1 MAASYGQVNCSKPT
15 VEKEKLILALYAVF
29 SAISIVFYVTA
40 IALIVKSRAYR
51 RLLHR
56 LTLYLAIGGILRS
69 LAFVLQV
76 LPVDVEQADNSTV
89 TVRKGWEGVCVF
101 AGFMIQ
107 YTGLIQAFTVLWIC
121 LYLFRMVLFQ
131 KQSEKIGHEVIG
143 LVAAYLVPHLFT
155 WEPFTTKSYGL
166 LETRCWIVDNDC
178 NSDFD
183 LAFVYEMAL
192 NVVPNFTVTLIGLM
206 LMAITIAALVRKFIL
221 KVLQLHQWAAI
232 KEILPLAIYPTLYML
247 IFLARMIALVSGK
260 SAALDVSI
268 TSPLNP
274 LTLLEAGV
282 LAKSA
287 AQVTEAR
294 KHQANDPKCSELG
307 WRPLAEPR
315 QPLDLSLLSNSAP
328 PVTPIRKRCTIE
340 GCTALIAPSMW
351 RIHMSLHASGALPGQ
366 VPAEWLLDQNLF
378 VCPHCSQLVA
388 NTRQASHLQ
397 HCSQS
402 LTNQIAHLQSSIA
415 PEPQINQN
423 LPTFEEVCQLHHP
436 TLRFVP
442 TKARPAFARALSTAL
457 KEVLRHNSEE
467 AWLKLF
473 MLPKCVLLSLKQRGV
488 VNPHTSI
495 ESLCKMWLNNDLV
508 TLWSMSLTRANLH
521 SSSRT
526 STHSQ
531 EFSSAI
537 SLGHSG
543 LMGKACRILLSSGIA
558 PSNSTTLNLLQSKNP
573 SCPHPT
579 IPDIASNPIT
589 LGPSFDILHILR
601 SFTKGTSAGPSGL
614 SIQHLLDAASVPL
627 QTPICDSLKG
637 VVNILASGKAPKSVS
652 AFLSG
657 GRLIALNK
665 GKFSEGRCTDIR
677 PIVVGEVL
685 RRLTGKCLCSI
696 LRDKFSTFFQ
706 PSQFG
711 VACKAGV
718 ERVVHNMRKC
728 IDDGWMSGDFVVCKV
743 DMSNAF
749 NRVSRQVV
757 LDECSSFFPE
767 LLPWVSW
774 CYGSHSLLWHSM
786 GTISSQ
792 SGVQQGDPLGPMLFA
807 LVLHKLVSSI
817 EADDD
822 CINLSFNAWY
832 LDDGILVGER
842 SAAVRA
848 LHLIEELGP
857 HLALVKSSI
866 LPNLEILGAPI
877 GDIVHLASRL
887 SFGIGHQKSKILV
900 DIYGRLNVTLPS
912 QFGVACKAGAEK
924 IVHSLRRCIEEN
936 WLSGDFVVFKVDMSN
951 AFNMVSRQAVMD
963 QCATY
968 FPELLPWVSWCYGS
982 HTSLWHPM
990 GQISSQSG
998 VQQGA
1003 PIGYFVH
1010 CSRFIAEKCTMP
1022 KILLKAL
1029 VDVSTVDLHVAFSLL
1044 RMYAVTRFNTQ
1055 VPPDESIIAEEVLVN
1070 LPPQRALF
1078 KKLDM
1083 HAFQSLLSSSSPANK
1098 ARILSVS
1105 APHAGS
1111 WISVIPSA
1119 GLDLHLNSAECQ
1131 IALRWWLGL
1140 DTSGGSLC
1148 PHCPDIAL
1156 DPLGHHAASCRHG
1169 GDVVARHHNLRDI
1182 FANFCRRAHLS
1193 VRVEVGYGL
1202 ARDQVNS
1209 RPADVLVQGWDT
1221 GKPAAFDITVA
1232 SPLTPVTLNNAS
1244 TSVGAAAYAAE
1255 LRKHVANDTRCQ
1267 ELGWTCIPLAVE
1279 TYGNWGME
1287 AQSVFSRL
1295 ASLLAIGQAIPKPKM
1310 LGDI

>member
-1 MAASYGQVNCSKPT
+1 
-15 VEKEKLILALYAVF
+15 
-29 SAISIVFYVTA
+29 
-40 IALIVKSRAYR
+40 
-51 RLLHR
+51 
-56 LTLYLAIGGILRS
+56 
-69 LAFVLQV
+69 
-76 LPVDVEQADNSTV
+76 
-89 TVRKGWEGVCVF
+89 
-101 AGFMIQ
+101 
-107 YTGLIQAFTVLWIC
+107 
-121 LYLFRMVLFQ
+121 
-131 KQSEKIGHEVIG
+131 
-143 LVAAYLVPHLFT
+143 
-155 WEPFTTKSYGL
+155 
-166 LETRCWIVDNDC
+166 
-178 NSDFD
+178 
-183 LAFVYEMAL
+183 
-192 NVVPNFTVTLIGLM
+192 
-206 LMAITIAALVRKFIL
+206 
-221 KVLQLHQWAAI
+221 
-232 KEILPLAIYPTLYML
+232 
-247 IFLARMIALVSGK
+247 
-260 SAALDVSI
+260 
-268 TSPLNP
+268 
-274 LTLLEAGV
+274 
-282 LAKSA
+282 
-287 AQVTEAR
+287 
-294 KHQANDPKCSELG
+294 
-307 WRPLAEPR
+307 
-315 QPLDLSLLSNSAP
+315 
-328 PVTPIRKRCTIE
+328 
-340 GCTALIAPSMW
+340 MW

-473 MLPKCVLLSLKQRGV
+473 MLPKCVLPSLKQRGV

-531 EFSSAI
+531 EISSAI
-537 SLGHSG
+537 SLGRSG

-558 PSNSTTLNLLQSKNP
+558 PSNSTTLNLLQSKNL

-718 ERVVHNMRKC
+718 ERVVHNLRKC

-842 SAAVRA
+842 SAVVRA

-857 HLALVKSSI
+857 HLGLFINYPKCEVFSRNGISLFPALVKSSI

-877 GDIVHLASRL
+877 GDIVHSR
-887 SFGIGHQKSKILV
+887 F
-900 DIYGRLNVTLPS
+900 
-912 QFGVACKAGAEK
+912 FAEK
-924 IVHSLRRCIEEN
+924 HN
-936 WLSGDFVVFKVDMSN
+936 NFKVS
-951 AFNMVSRQAVMD
+951 
-963 QCATY
+963 
-968 FPELLPWVSWCYGS
+968 
-982 HTSLWHPM
+982 
-990 GQISSQSG
+990 
-998 VQQGA
+998 
-1003 PIGYFVH
+1003 
-1010 CSRFIAEKCTMP
+1010 
-1022 KILLKAL
+1022 
-1029 VDVSTVDLHVAFSLL
+1029 DVAAVDLHVAISLL
-1044 RMYAVTRFNTQ
+1044 RMCGGYCKLVHLARTTPINLCEDSLKFFDEEVRLCFSSCVAIDVPDPQWQQAQLSPKLGGLGLHSLSLHSCAAFISSVASLEMGNPDNTHLQQAILRFNARVSPQDSITM
-1055 VPPDESIIAEEVLVN
+1055 ESVLN
-1070 LPPQRALF
+1070 SPPQQKSLSQ
-1078 KKLDM
+1078 KLDSF
-1083 HAFQSLLSSSSPANK
+1083 AFHSLLSSASLVNK
-1098 ARILSVS
+1098 ARMLSVS
-1105 APHAGS
+1105 SPHASS
-1111 WISVIPSA
+1111 WITAIPSPS
-1119 GLDLHLNSAECQ
+1119 LKLHLDSAEYQ
-1131 IALRWWLGL
+1131 TAIRWWLGL
-1140 DTSGGSLC
+1140 NTSKASPC
-1148 PHCPDIAL
+1148 PFCPELVL

-1169 GDVVARHHNLRDI
+1169 GDVVTRHNRLRDI
-1182 FANFCRRAHLS
+1182 FVEFCRQAHLS
-1193 VRVEVGYGL
+1193 VRVEAGFGL
-1202 ARDQVNS
+1202 SRVQRNT
-1209 RPADVLVQGWDT
+1209 RPADVLVQDWVRGS
-1221 GKPAAFDITVA
+1221 PAAIDITV
-1232 SPLTPVTLNNAS
+1232 L
-1244 TSVGAAAYAAE
+1244 
-1255 LRKHVANDTRCQ
+1255 
-1267 ELGWTCIPLAVE
+1267 
-1279 TYGNWGME
+1279 
-1287 AQSVFSRL
+1287 
-1295 ASLLAIGQAIPKPKM
+1295 
-1310 LGDI
+1310 